1 MPSLRE
7 YLPGVPTQYWRRYYE
22 VIKPTGSLIIEP
34 GTVDY
39 GILPTAIQ
47 NVTGLFSYV
56 SLTSSSADL
65 VLTVTI
71 DDNTFQGSISSISDG
86 GYVGYYNPNTP
97 WLSVN
102 GTGTPAIYVVNYGSP
117 ELKPFYRNITVQ
129 VSNPTTS
136 IITISEMSAEAYVLS
151 KGFYREL
158 AKVIAGQE

>member
-7 YLPGVPTQYWRRYYE
+7 YLPGVPTHYWKRYYKVVE
-22 VIKPTGSLIIEP
+22 PTAPLLIEP
-34 GTVDY
+34 GVANY

-47 NVTGLFSYV
+47 NVTGLFSFV
-56 SLTSSSADL
+56 TLTSSSADL

-71 DDNTFQGSISSISDG
+71 DDNTFQGAISSISAG

-97 WLSVN
+97 WLSIN

-117 ELKPFYRNITVQ
+117 ELKPSYRNVNLQ
-129 VSNPTTS
+129 VSNPTSS
-136 IITISEMSAEAYVLS
+136 IITVSEMSAEAYVLS